1 MDERVGVDCFE
12 GAGGVEGGLLIATA
26 DFAGKQ
32 DEYRSEALS
41 AGEQAVFDGILKA
54 GWPTS
59 ADGAAAQLA
68 FDLLTQASNMLLKV
82 F

>member
-32 DEYRSEALS
+32 DEYRAEAFAAS
-41 AGEQAVFDGILKA
+41 EQAVLDGILKA

-59 ADGAAAQLA
+59 ADGAATQLV